1 MLHETTADA
10 RGITST
16 PSHAQARSYRSAHE
30 KCVDDFDDSDEQCY
44 GAPVNRRA
52 PDADAERQ
60 LRSLGAELADERP
73 DVAERLEAVS
83 DRLRDQAALE
93 PGGYV
98 TTGEAA
104 RALGVSPNTVK
115 KWVRLGYITDVWA
128 LPGSG
133 YLKIARSEIERIR
146 MAGAPSQEKKG

>member
-1 MLHETTADA
+1 V
-10 RGITST
+10 
-16 PSHAQARSYRSAHE
+16 AHP
-30 KCVDDFDDSDEQCY
+30 D
-44 GAPVNRRA
+44 APVDVAR
-52 PDADAERQ
+52 E
-60 LRSLGAELADERP
+60 LRDLSAELAVDRP
-73 DVAERLEAVS
+73 ALAERLDAIAGYLSE
-83 DRLRDQAALE
+83 QASLE

-104 RALGVSPNTVK
+104 TELGVSPNTVK

-146 MAGAPSQEKKG
+146 KAGTPTQEATG